1 MFDPVT
7 LEMLIAM
14 PNQYLVLVL
23 VFVGAFSNAA
33 TVPFMGLFII
43 EDLHKSPMMISLYS
57 LVATVLAVAA
67 NRYFGKKI
75 DQGWDIRRLLLA
87 SILCYLA
94 AMSSLL
100 LMPSYWT
107 LVSMFAVCLAIA
119 NTAVGTILSFARFYS
134 DQSHLD
140 TAKFNSRVRAMMSLA
155 WMIAPALCFALAGI
169 YGHMIVFQLALL
181 IGCVWLLVWHF
192 TLRQPFRRTRPAHA
206 DSPSATAVAEQHFNF
221 PLWAATV
228 ACFFIALG
236 NSLALAASPLFM
248 IKEAHLP
255 DFAPGLSLS
264 VKCFFEVVVILST
277 PKLLKRLGIRNAMIF
292 ASFLAVV
299 CYSYLSTISSL
310 TELAIAGA
318 IEGTYFGIFAAV
330 SITFMQSFARGF
342 IGNAMSLYT
351 NSMFLSGL
359 VGGSLM
365 GVIASYTD
373 YRTAVLSASLAAVA
387 GIITLVATRRTDR
400 EAEELP
406 A

>member
-1 MFDPVT
+1 
-7 LEMLIAM
+7 M

-23 VFVGAFSNAA
+23 VFVGSFSNAA

-43 EDLHKSPMMISLYS
+43 EDLQKSPMMISVYS

-67 NRYFGKKI
+67 NRFVGHKI
-75 DQGWDIRRLLLA
+75 DQGWDIRKLLFA
-87 SILCYLA
+87 SILAYLA

-100 LMPSYWT
+100 FVTSYWT
-107 LVSMFAVCLAIA
+107 LVTMFAACLAIA
-119 NTAVGTILSFARFYS
+119 NTAIGTILSFARFYA

-140 TAKFNSRVRAMMSLA
+140 SAWFNSRVRAMMSLA
-155 WMIAPALCFALAGI
+155 WMVAPALCFALASV
-169 YGHMIVFQLALL
+169 YGHMIVFQLAVA
-181 IGCVWLLVWHF
+181 IGCVWLVVWSI
-192 TLRQPFRRTRPAHA
+192 TLKQPFRRTHPAHQ
-206 DSPSATAVAEQHFNF
+206 DSAAASAAAASNFNF

-236 NSLALAASPLFM
+236 NSLALSSAPLFM
-248 IKEAHLP
+248 IKEVHLP
-255 DFAPGLSLS
+255 DYAPGLAIT
-264 VKCFFEVVVILST
+264 VKCFFEVVVILGT
-277 PKLLKRLGIRNAMIF
+277 PGLLKKMGARNAMIL
-292 ASFLAVV
+292 ASLMAVV
-299 CYSYLSTISSL
+299 CYGYLSTITSL
-310 TELAIAGA
+310 AEMSIASA

-330 SITFMQSFARGF
+330 SISFMQSFARGF
-342 IGNAMSLYT
+342 IGNAMALYT

-365 GVIASYTD
+365 GIIASYSD

-387 GIITLVATRRTDR
+387 GIITLVATRRADR

>member
-1 MFDPVT
+1 MRVF
-7 LEMLIAM
+7 LAM

-43 EDLHKSPMMISLYS
+43 EDLQQSPMMISLYS
-57 LVATVLAVAA
+57 LVATILAVAA
-67 NRYFGKKI
+67 NRYVGKKI
-75 DQGWDIRRLLLA
+75 DQGWDIRVLLLA
-87 SILCYLA
+87 SILSYIA
-94 AMSSLL
+94 AMCSLL
-100 LMPSYWT
+100 VATSYWT
-107 LVSMFAVCLAIA
+107 LVSIFAACLAIA
-119 NTAVGTILSFARFYS
+119 NTSVGTILSFARFYS
-134 DQSHLD
+134 DQSDLD
-140 TAKFNSRVRAMMSLA
+140 GPKFNARVRAMMSLA
-155 WMIAPALCFALAGI
+155 WMIAPALCFALGGL
-169 YGHMIVFQLALL
+169 YGHMVVFKLAVV
-181 IGCVWLLVWHF
+181 IGGVWLLVWHI
-192 TLRQPFRRTRPAHA
+192 TLKQPFRRTLPSYA
-206 DSPSATAVAEQHFNF
+206 DSQQASAAAAAAHFNF

-248 IKEAHLP
+248 IKEIHLP
-255 DFAPGLSLS
+255 DYAPGLSLT
-264 VKCFFEVVVILST
+264 VKCFFEVVVILGT
-277 PKLLKRLGIRNAMIF
+277 PGLLKKMGARNAMNL

-310 TELAIAGA
+310 TELVIAGA

-330 SITFMQSFARGF
+330 SISFMQSFARGF

-365 GVIASYTD
+365 GIVASYSD

-387 GIITLVATRRTDR
+387 GIITLVATRRTDS

>member
-1 MFDPVT
+1 MILLVS
-7 LEMLIAM
+7 IVM
-14 PNQYLVLVL
+14 PNQYLVLIL
-23 VFVGAFSNAA
+23 VFVGSFSNAA

-43 EDLHKSPMMISLYS
+43 EDLQKSPMMISLYS

-67 NRYFGKKI
+67 NRFVGKKI
-75 DQGWDIRRLLLA
+75 DQGWDIRKLLLA

-94 AMSSLL
+94 AMSSLVVVT
-100 LMPSYWT
+100 SYWT
-107 LVSMFAVCLAIA
+107 LVTIFAACLAIA
-119 NTAVGTILSFARFYS
+119 NSAIGTILSFARFYS
-134 DQSHLD
+134 EQSHLD
-140 TAKFNSRVRAMMSLA
+140 FAKFNSRVRAVVSLA
-155 WMIAPALCFALAGI
+155 WMIAPALCFALAGV
-169 YGHMIVFQLALL
+169 YGHMIVFELAVA
-181 IGCVWLLVWHF
+181 IGCVWLFVWSI
-192 TLRQPFRRTRPAHA
+192 TLKQPFRRTYPADA
-206 DSPSATAVAEQHFNF
+206 VSTAASAEATSHFNF

-236 NSLALAASPLFM
+236 NSLALSSAPLFM
-248 IKEAHLP
+248 IKEVHLP
-255 DFAPGLSLS
+255 DYAPGLSIT
-264 VKCFFEVVVILST
+264 VKCFFEVVVILGT
-277 PKLLKRLGIRNAMIF
+277 PGLLKKMGVRNAMIL
-292 ASFLAVV
+292 ASLLAVI

-310 TELAIAGA
+310 TEMSIAAA

-342 IGNAMSLYT
+342 IGNAMALYT

-365 GVIASYTD
+365 GIIASYSD

-387 GIITLVATRRTDR
+387 GIITLVATRRTDA